1 MGETRERP
9 AAVVILGRRRPGT
22 QTSTNNATLN
32 KFRTGFPVPPTQVP
46 TLICH
51 FQGTKGIDITE
62 TSQSHRIKPINLQR
76 LDVSGIGVGRC
87 RVLFCLSSAP
97 HPVASVVCSYLSHP
111 RLRYTHSS
119 AVPERWERLSPD
131 AGPAEIISA
140 PWRNFYRRTFSPWGS
155 IPVNL

>member
-32 KFRTGFPVPPTQVP
+32 KFRTGLFSCPSNT
-46 TLICH
+46 
-51 FQGTKGIDITE
+51 GTKGIDITE

-111 RLRYTHSS
+111 RLRYTQSS

-131 AGPAEIISA
+131 ADPAEIISA